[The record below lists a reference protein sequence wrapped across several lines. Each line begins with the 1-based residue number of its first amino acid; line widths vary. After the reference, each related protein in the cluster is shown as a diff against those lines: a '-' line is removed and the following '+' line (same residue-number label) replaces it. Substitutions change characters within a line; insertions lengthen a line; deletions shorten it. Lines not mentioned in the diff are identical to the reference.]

1 MSERALPTQIPL
13 NPCSVAAECVVPP
26 GETLPEGLITGHP
39 VCAKPRWLPRCL
51 PHNGRVVWAPT
62 RFCPRRCDAVHKPGT
77 PSACRPQ
84 LLLSFSTRNS
94 ATRAPPPGF
103 VIIPVNV
110 SSAHPSGRT
119 CRNVLT
125 CQEKYATSVFAKVV
139 MELLWCHFLIFF
151 FFGSVLIFQQLL
163 CVSSNINTRI

>member
-77 PSACRPQ
+77 PSAGRPQ

-94 ATRAPPPGF
+94 ATPAPPPGF

-110 SSAHPSGRT
+110 RSAHPSGRT
-119 CRNVLT
+119 RRNVLT
-125 CQEKYATSVFAKVV
+125 PSRKICNFSVHKNRHGTS
-139 MELLWCHFLIFF
+139 MMPFF
-151 FFGSVLIFQQLL
+151 FSVLSSFFSSFS
-163 CVSSNINTRI
+163 VSVPT